1 MLNIN
6 YQAFLLAAEIRGIP
20 NWVVFASVALFLI
33 VRVLVGRACWR
44 QFCGQ
49 AVMIEDEVR
58 RAQSEFDLVSRDL
71 FRTKQEALSHLE
83 SRNQKV

>member
-1 MLNIN
+1 MLNFN

-33 VRVLVGRACWR
+33 VGVLVGRAFWR
-44 QFCGQ
+44 QFRGQ